1 MVKIQIRNHINS
13 HNKTINDTND
23 KPIQRP
29 DRRIRIACAEATPT
43 MTLTSPEPTL
53 VQTDSRK
60 RVSLAGRVV
69 PGAYYLVTSDS
80 SGRITL
86 EPAEVV
92 SKLERE
98 VLNNAQIMAEVAA
111 YRADPSDVVEDDQ
124 P

>member
-1 MVKIQIRNHINS
+1 
-13 HNKTINDTND
+13 
-23 KPIQRP
+23 
-29 DRRIRIACAEATPT
+29 
-43 MTLTSPEPTL
+43 
-53 VQTDSRK
+53 
-60 RVSLAGRVV
+60 VSLAGRVA
-69 PGAYYLVTSDS
+69 PGAYYLVTSDP

-111 YRADPSDVVEDDQ
+111 DRADPSDVVDDDQ

>member
-1 MVKIQIRNHINS
+1 M
-13 HNKTINDTND
+13 
-23 KPIQRP
+23 
-29 DRRIRIACAEATPT
+29 
-43 MTLTSPEPTL
+43 
-53 VQTDSRK
+53 
-60 RVSLAGRVV
+60 SLAGRVA

-111 YRADPSDVVEDDQ
+111 YRADPSDVVEGDQ